1 VDDLSEMDQVKCID
15 ERSGNLVANAIT
27 DAVLQA
33 RMLDMALCGLGA
45 EIDEGGI
52 GPADVVA
59 LREEV
64 RRLLLTLKQADGM
77 VRAGLGYA

>member
-1 VDDLSEMDQVKCID
+1 MGEVNCID

-27 DAVLQA
+27 DAVLHA

-45 EIDEGGI
+45 ELDEGGI
-52 GPADVVA
+52 GPQDVEA

-64 RRLLLTLKQADGM
+64 RKLLLTLKQADGLLR
-77 VRAGLGYA
+77 RAHGKAG

>member
-1 VDDLSEMDQVKCID
+1 MNEVNCID
-15 ERSGNLVANAIT
+15 ARCGTQVANAIT

-45 EIDEGGI
+45 EMDEGGI
-52 GPADVVA
+52 GPGDVLA

-64 RRLLLTLKQADGM
+64 RKLLLTLKHADG
-77 VRAGLGYA
+77 VLQSALPAAS

>member
-1 VDDLSEMDQVKCID
+1 VNQVKCID
-15 ERSGNLVANAIT
+15 ERSGNLAVNAIT

-45 EIDEGGI
+45 EMDEGGI
-52 GPADVVA
+52 GPGDVLA

-64 RRLLLTLKQADGM
+64 RKLLLSLKHADGLL
-77 VRAGLGYA
+77 RAELPAAPQA

>member
-1 VDDLSEMDQVKCID
+1 MNCID

-27 DAVLQA
+27 DAVLHA

-45 EIDEGGI
+45 ELDEGGI
-52 GPADVVA
+52 GPQDVEA

-64 RRLLLTLKQADGM
+64 RKLLLTLKQADGLLR
-77 VRAGLGYA
+77 RAHGKAG

>member
-1 VDDLSEMDQVKCID
+1 MDEVKCID

-45 EIDEGGI
+45 ELDEGGI
-52 GPADVVA
+52 GPADVEA
-59 LREEV
+59 LRDEV
-64 RRLLLTLKQADGM
+64 RRLLLTLKQADTLLQARPGST
-77 VRAGLGYA
+77 AGTTH